1 MRWQTRTAPPPP
13 ARAQDSSTGVLVRQ
27 MAEQVSRLVRDELVL
42 AEIKMTRKGAR
53 AGRGNRDVRR
63 QRHHRALRSRL
74 PDRRRCRRYRHGAV
88 HLACGFD
95 RRRAARQEPAEEG
108 HAASAGRDGAQ
119 RQGRCRGDQREGPP
133 MTAEES
139 GDAAAASAL
148 PDNQQAVL
156 EDIARTREQLGETVE
171 ALTARADV
179 NARAR
184 EKVAELSGRFKDK
197 PQNVKD
203 LVAVRADQARS
214 GLADKTADTPQTTG
228 AAGAPVASQEKD
240 GAAAVFS
247 AAPEPVQQTAKRAA
261 GTVADNPVPFAVA
274 AGSALVAGWL
284 VYRWQRR

>member
-1 MRWQTRTAPPPP
+1 
-13 ARAQDSSTGVLVRQ
+13 
-27 MAEQVSRLVRDELVL
+27 
-42 AEIKMTRKGAR
+42 
-53 AGRGNRDVRR
+53 
-63 QRHHRALRSRL
+63 
-74 PDRRRCRRYRHGAV
+74 
-88 HLACGFD
+88 
-95 RRRAARQEPAEEG
+95 
-108 HAASAGRDGAQ
+108 
-119 RQGRCRGDQREGPP
+119 

-139 GDAAAASAL
+139 GDAAAASVL

-214 GLADKTADTPQTTG
+214 GLADKTADTRQTIV